1 MFMKTVRNFV
11 WMIVAAVSVLWW
23 MSEPQLLSST
33 QFFQWRSA
41 LIQYSGVLS
50 LALMSIAMVLALRL
64 PVIEQWVHGMDKAY
78 RVHKWLGIAGVSLGV
93 IHWLMYKV
101 PKWLVAAGWLEKPL
115 KHTGAGPS
123 GNNFVGLE
131 LWVKELRDVGLDL
144 GEWGFYLLLALLVVS
159 LWTVVKYKPFKLS
172 HRLMA
177 VVYLMVALHSVLL
190 IKHAYWGDPIH
201 FVALGFAL
209 MGSAAATYS
218 LFGFVGRANRYPAK
232 VVSTRYFP
240 QARVMELVLAPSN
253 NGQGKPWQGHKAGQF
268 AYVRFGNEDPHP
280 FTIVSGEH
288 DPEVRFLIKE
298 LGDFTTNL
306 YQRVKAGDEV
316 VVEGPYGRLEF
327 DVNKPQVWIAG
338 GVGIASFF
346 AILSSLKAL
355 KIHPPVHLFYCT
367 RGLDSHLVDE
377 LWNAAH
383 QAQVKLN
390 VIDTA
395 VSPRLNVERIAK
407 ECGDLSRYEFYF
419 CGPEVFSRTLKKELE
434 VYRFDTE
441 HHYHEELFVM
451 R

>member
-1 MFMKTVRNFV
+1 MKTVRNFV
-11 WMIVAAVSVLWW
+11 WMIIAAVSVLWW

-78 RVHKWLGIAGVSLGV
+78 RVHKWLSIAGVSLGV

-101 PKWLVAAGWLEKPL
+101 PKWLVAAGWLEKPV

-123 GNNFVGLE
+123 GNNFVGFE
-131 LWVKELRDVGLDL
+131 LWVKELRDIGLDL
-144 GEWGFYLLLALLVVS
+144 GEWGFYFLLVLLAVS

-177 VVYLMVALHSVLL
+177 VVYLMVAVHSVLL

-201 FVALGFAL
+201 FIAFGFAL
-209 MGSAAATYS
+209 TGSAAAVYS

-288 DPEVRFLIKE
+288 DPEIRFLIKE

-306 YQRVKAGDEV
+306 YQRVKASDEV

-327 DVNKPQVWIAG
+327 DVNKPQVWVAG

-355 KIHPPVHLFYCT
+355 KRHPPVHLFYCT

-377 LWNAAH
+377 LWNAAR

-395 VSPRLNVERIAK
+395 ISPRLNVEQIAK

-434 VYRFDTE
+434 AYRFDTE